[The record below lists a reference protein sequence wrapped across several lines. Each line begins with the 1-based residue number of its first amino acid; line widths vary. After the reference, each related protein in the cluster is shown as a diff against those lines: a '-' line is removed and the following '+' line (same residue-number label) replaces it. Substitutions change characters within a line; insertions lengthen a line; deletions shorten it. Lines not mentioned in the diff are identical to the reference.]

1 MAEAGA
7 STDLIVLA
15 YLKGQGFYRA
25 LMALEDESNVCS
37 DAYDSEMMFLR
48 WLMYGALSSKQAAL
62 ISPALTP
69 HFQV

>member
-25 LMALEDESNVCS
+25 LMALEDESNMCN
-37 DAYDSEMMFLR
+37 DTYDSEMMFLR
-48 WLMYGALSSKQAAL
+48 WLMCYTPSTL
-62 ISPALTP
+62 IGTCYSEL
-69 HFQV
+69 

>member
-7 STDLIVLA
+7 STELIVLA

-25 LMALEDESNVCS
+25 LMALEDESNMCS

-48 WLMYGALSSKQAAL
+48 WLMYRDPLLSHFASR
-62 ISPALTP
+62 LTNCS
-69 HFQV
+69 QV

>member
-25 LMALEDESNVCS
+25 LMALEDESSMCS
-37 DAYDSEMMFLR
+37 DAYDGEMMFLR
-48 WLMYGALSSKQAAL
+48 WLMY
-62 ISPALTP
+62 
-69 HFQV
+69 

>member
-7 STDLIVLA
+7 STELIVLA

-25 LMALEDESNVCS
+25 LMALEDESNMCS

-48 WLMYGALSSKQAAL
+48 WLMYRDPQLSHFASR
-62 ISPALTP
+62 LTNCS
-69 HFQV
+69 QV